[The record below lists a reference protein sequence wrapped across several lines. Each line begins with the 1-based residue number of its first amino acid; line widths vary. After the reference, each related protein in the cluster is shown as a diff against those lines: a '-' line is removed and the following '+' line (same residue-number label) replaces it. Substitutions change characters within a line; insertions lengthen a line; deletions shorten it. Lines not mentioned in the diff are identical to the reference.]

1 MVISIQ
7 KAEYR
12 GSFKISILF
21 SDGLQR
27 VIDFEPFL
35 KNAKNPMT
43 QKYLNEKLFQPFLI
57 DNGDLI
63 WNDYEMC
70 FPIWDLY
77 EGKI

>member
-7 KAEYR
+7 KAEYK
-12 GSFKISILF
+12 GLFKISILF
-21 SDGLQR
+21 SDGLER
-27 VIDFEPFL
+27 IIDFEPFL
-35 KNAKNPMT
+35 KKAKNPMT
-43 QKYLNEKLFQPFLI
+43 QKYLNEKLFQAFQI

-77 EGKI
+77 KGKI